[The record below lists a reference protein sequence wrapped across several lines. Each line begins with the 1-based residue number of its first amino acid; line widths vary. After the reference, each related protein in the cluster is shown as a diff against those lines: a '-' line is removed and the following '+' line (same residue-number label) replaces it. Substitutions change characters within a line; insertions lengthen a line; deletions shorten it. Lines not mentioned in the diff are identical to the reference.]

1 MRRFPLFP
9 IQEFSLQQ
17 AVRPPLTKLNFASLG
32 HLAAGHVKVV
42 QGGQVAGEQVQA
54 LVGDRGARH
63 HQLLQ
68 LGLERWRPARRDKAE
83 DSPGR

>member
-17 AVRPPLTKLNFASLG
+17 AVRPPFTKLNFAALG
-32 HLAAGHVKVV
+32 YIAAGHVKVV
-42 QGGQVAGEQVQA
+42 QGGEVAGEQVQA
-54 LVGDRGARH
+54 LVGDRGAGH